1 MPFVIDLKGQTI
13 VVTGGNRG
21 IGEFTFLHH
30 LYWTPLRSLQDQSV
44 HAAVDRLLDWE
55 VALRIPEASGLQQCR
70 ASLYR

>member
-30 LYWTPLRSLQDQSV
+30 LY
-44 HAAVDRLLDWE
+44 
-55 VALRIPEASGLQQCR
+55 
-70 ASLYR
+70 